1 MEQSVEDYKVVFEK
15 EGVYLHTNAKKM
27 VQDMSLPGF
36 IRVVERA
43 GVPAL
48 EWSPLEEQGHGAPA
62 VLYSKKDGEEGEDDT
77 RFDPGYE
84 PDWAVISTVKRE
96 HPAGVRGSGRWSF
109 SLPLSELYSLRRAR
123 FSLGRNF
130 LVLTSRGGH
139 PLPPLHFHRGGTRE
153 LLRALQRYII
163 LDQSP
168 VDGRLFLAYPHHS
181 GALSQSFD
189 KLQLLEDGGS
199 DLVSVRF
206 SVPRQSEA
214 AAPRRTAHSCAF
226 TRLHAPS
233 RAFTR
238 LHAPSRSCVCQ
249 RFIQDPYA
257 TTFGGFS
264 KVTNFFKAALRPPES
279 GGSARHLDLPP
290 QADDEPGFELIT
302 CVRSERTESSRLSR
316 PEEDLCT
323 FVLKGV
329 KLGPRPEVSRG
340 PPLDRW
346 EEFLDP
352 QGRVEN
358 PERVKDLVF
367 RGVRL
372 QAAANLCGRLF
383 PACGLFQGVASP
395 LRKELWKFL
404 LGFYPWRSTAEE
416 REAILRSKTDEY
428 FRMKVQW
435 KSVSEE
441 QEMRNSILRGYRN
454 LIERDVSRTDRNNTF
469 FSGNDNPGLTL
480 LHDVLMTYCMYNFD
494 LGVRCGR
501 PRWVEA
507 VWRSTDPLLHLLLPG
522 YVQGMSDLLAPVLFV
537 TQNEV
542 ESFWCLTGFMDLLHQ
557 NFEESQEAMKQ
568 QLLQLS
574 VLLRALDP
582 ELCDFLRLV
591 GGGRRADSQDSG
603 SLCFCFRWL
612 LIWFKR
618 EFSFED
624 ILLLWEVLW
633 TRLPCENFHLLIA
646 CSILESQRGELIG
659 SDHDFNTILKHINE
673 LTMKLDLQQ
682 VLRGAESIYLQLTG
696 CQDLPLK
703 VQQVLG
709 RYSPPSPEGSPD
721 SRASE

>member
-199 DLVSVRF
+199 DLVS
-206 SVPRQSEA
+206 
-214 AAPRRTAHSCAF
+214 
-226 TRLHAPS
+226 
-233 RAFTR
+233 
-238 LHAPSRSCVCQ
+238 

-302 CVRSERTESSRLSR
+302 C
-316 PEEDLCT
+316 
-323 FVLKGV
+323 GV

-367 RGVRL
+367 RG
-372 QAAANLCGRLF
+372 
-383 PACGLFQGVASP
+383 GVASP

-454 LIERDVSRTDRNNTF
+454 LIVAERDVSRTDRNNTF

-494 LGVRCGR
+494 L
-501 PRWVEA
+501 
-507 VWRSTDPLLHLLLPG
+507 G

-582 ELCDFLRLV
+582 ELCDFLR
-591 GGGRRADSQDSG
+591 DSQDSG

-659 SDHDFNTILKHINE
+659 SDHDFNTILTKHINE

-721 SRASE
+721 SRASEADHVVDQFQA

>member
-1 MEQSVEDYKVVFEK
+1 MGLTHLWFFQLIFEK

-27 VQDMSLPGF
+27 LQDTTLPGF
-36 IRVVERA
+36 IRVVERVIA
-43 GVPAL
+43 FI
-48 EWSPLEEQGHGAPA
+48 Q
-62 VLYSKKDGEEGEDDT
+62 DGEEGEDDT
-77 RFDPGYE
+77 KFDPGYE
-84 PDWAVISTVKRE
+84 PDWAVISTVKKDQQAAVKDSGA
-96 HPAGVRGSGRWSF
+96 AGTFVAGLCGTAAGLSSVCSTGQWSF

-168 VDGRLFLAYPHHS
+168 MDGRLFLAYPHDS

-189 KLQLLEDGGS
+189 KL
-199 DLVSVRF
+199 
-206 SVPRQSEA
+206 
-214 AAPRRTAHSCAF
+214 
-226 TRLHAPS
+226 
-233 RAFTR
+233 
-238 LHAPSRSCVCQ
+238 
-249 RFIQDPYA
+249 FIQDPYA

-264 KVTNFFKAALRPPES
+264 KVTNFFKAALRPPDS
-279 GGSARHLDLPP
+279 TGGSRACRDPGLPP

-302 CVRSERTESSRLSR
+302 C
-316 PEEDLCT
+316 
-323 FVLKGV
+323 GV
-329 KLGPRPEVSRG
+329 ELGPRPDVCRG

-352 QGRVEN
+352 EGRVKN
-358 PERVKDLVF
+358 PERIRDLVF

-372 QAAANLCGRLF
+372 QGIA
-383 PACGLFQGVASP
+383 PP

-404 LGFYPWRSTAEE
+404 LGFYPWNSTAKE
-416 REAILRSKTDEY
+416 REDILRSKTDEY

-441 QEMRNSILRGYRN
+441 QEMRNSLLRGYRS
-454 LIERDVSRTDRNNTF
+454 LIERDVSRTDRHNTF

-494 LGVRCGR
+494 L
-501 PRWVEA
+501 
-507 VWRSTDPLLHLLLPG
+507 G

-542 ESFWCLTGFMDLLHQ
+542 ESFWCLTGFMELVHQ

-574 VLLRALDP
+574 ILLRALDP
-582 ELCDFLRLV
+582 ELCDFL
-591 GGGRRADSQDSG
+591 DSQDSG

-673 LTMKLDLQQ
+673 LTMKLDVEEVLQ
-682 VLRGAESIYLQLTG
+682 GAEAIYLQLTR

-709 RYSPPSPEGSPD
+709 LYSPPSPEGSPESQTGETD
-721 SRASE
+721 HVLDQSQAGKTLRTLLHYVGDRGRCGRRSVTPGFILFTSPLLSIMSDNNQKTLSSCNVSK